1 MLITETILSDFMNFF
16 VAVLASTFGW
26 NPNDNLLEYLVWD
39 QLDYTKLKNLEILEI
54 WPENYSYS
62 FYLLNQYLILVLI
75 GRDKRDLVMKECNLW
90 G

>member
-39 QLDYTKLKNLEILEI
+39 QLDYTKLKNLENLRNMAGKLQLFILPVKSI
-54 WPENYSYS
+54 SNTCFNWT
-62 FYLLNQYLILVLI
+62 
-75 GRDKRDLVMKECNLW
+75 W
-90 G
+90 

>member
-39 QLDYTKLKNLEILEI
+39 QLDYTKLKNLENLRNMAGKLQLFILPVKSI
-54 WPENYSYS
+54 SNTS
-62 FYLLNQYLILVLI
+62 FN
-75 GRDKRDLVMKECNLW
+75 W
-90 G
+90 TW